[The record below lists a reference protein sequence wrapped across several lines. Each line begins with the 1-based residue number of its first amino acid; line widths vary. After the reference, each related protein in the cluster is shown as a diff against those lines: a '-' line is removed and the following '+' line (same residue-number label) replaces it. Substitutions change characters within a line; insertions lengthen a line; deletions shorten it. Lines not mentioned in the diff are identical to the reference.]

1 MNGGTFMKAVFEK
14 LYDRYHHD
22 LYRFIFYMVKDQ
34 HLTEDLVQD
43 VYIRVLQSYESFE
56 GKSSE
61 KTWLFSIARFA
72 TIDYFRSQ
80 KRKRHKVLG
89 FFDWGQKGENISD
102 EQPLPD
108 DVVIQDETLKQVY
121 RSLDRCTVDQ
131 KSVIILRFIQSFS
144 IKETADI
151 LNFSVSKVK
160 TTQHRALKTMKKHL
174 EHDGQKEAQKNET
187 QK

>member
-1 MNGGTFMKAVFEK
+1 MKAVFEK

-61 KTWLFSIARFA
+61 KTWLFSIARLA

-89 FFDWGQKGENISD
+89 YFDCGQKSEEISD
-102 EQPLPD
+102 EQPIADNAGIKNINL
-108 DVVIQDETLKQVY
+108 IQEDISVKQ
-121 RSLDRCTVDQ
+121 
-131 KSVIILRFIQSFS
+131 
-144 IKETADI
+144 
-151 LNFSVSKVK
+151 
-160 TTQHRALKTMKKHL
+160 
-174 EHDGQKEAQKNET
+174 
-187 QK
+187 